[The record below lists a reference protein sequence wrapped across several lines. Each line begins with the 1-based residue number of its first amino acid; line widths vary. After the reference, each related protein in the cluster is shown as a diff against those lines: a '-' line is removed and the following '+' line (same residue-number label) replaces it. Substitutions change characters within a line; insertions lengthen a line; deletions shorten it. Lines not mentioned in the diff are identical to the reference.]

1 MSRIAIVTDSN
12 SGITQSQA
20 KELGV
25 FVLPMPFFVE
35 GKLHFEDV
43 DLTQEQFYRLL
54 ENDVEVSTSQP
65 SPADLMDL
73 WDNVLKEYENI
84 VYVPMSSALSTSC
97 ETAMMLAREY
107 DGKVTVVNNRRISIT
122 QRQCVLEAKEMAEN
136 GASAEEIHQIL
147 DQDALEASIY
157 LMVDTLKYLKKGGRI
172 TPAAAM
178 IGSVLNLKP
187 VLTIQGGKLDA
198 FAKVRGV
205 KQAKKVML
213 DAMKKDLDERFSAL
227 RKEGQVVLQA
237 AYSNMSAEA
246 VNAWVTEIEATFP
259 DFQVRVDPLSL
270 SIACHTGPG
279 VLAIACA
286 KKSVFSK

>member
-1 MSRIAIVTDSN
+1 MSKIAIVTDSN
-12 SGITQSQA
+12 SGITQNQA

-35 GKLHFEDV
+35 GKLHFEDI
-43 DLTQEQFYRLL
+43 DLTQEQFYQLL
-54 ENDVEVSTSQP
+54 ESDADLSTSQP
-65 SPADLMDL
+65 SPGDLMDL
-73 WDNVLKEYENI
+73 WEKVLKEYETL
-84 VYVPMSSALSTSC
+84 VYIPMSSALSASC
-97 ETAMMLAREY
+97 ETAMMLAKDYE
-107 DGKVTVVNNRRISIT
+107 GKVFVVNNRRISIT
-122 QRQCVLEAKEMAEN
+122 QRQCVVEAKEMADQ
-136 GASAEEIHQIL
+136 GATAEEIKAIL
-147 DQDALEASIY
+147 EEDALEASIY
-157 LMVDTLKYLKKGGRI
+157 LMVDTLKHLKKGGRI

-213 DAMKKDLDERFSAL
+213 DAMKKDLDERFGSL
-227 RKEGQVVLQA
+227 RQNGQVVLQA

-259 DFQVRVDPLSL
+259 DFEVRVDPLSL
-270 SIACHTGPG
+270 SVACHTGPG
-279 VLAIACA
+279 VVAIACA
-286 KKSVFSK
+286 KKSVFPK